1 VTQVLGVL
9 AKNPLLFFPLN
20 FGVYMRTRKIHIKQ
34 ALELYRNANYDRNN
48 YVRYRIWSIM
58 GYLWRRR

>member
-34 ALELYRNANYDRNN
+34 ALELYRNANNARTNFI
-48 YVRYRIWSIM
+48 RSRLQFIM

>member
-34 ALELYRNANYDRNN
+34 ALELYRNANNDRTNII
-48 YVRYRIWSIM
+48 RTCIQFIM
-58 GYLWRRR
+58 DNLWRRR

>member
-34 ALELYRNANYDRNN
+34 ALELYRNANN
-48 YVRYRIWSIM
+48 VRTNFIRSRLQCIM

>member
-34 ALELYRNANYDRNN
+34 ALELYRNANNVRTN
-48 YVRYRIWSIM
+48 YVRTCIQFIM
-58 GYLWRRR
+58 DHLWRRR

>member
-1 VTQVLGVL
+1 MTQVLGVL

-20 FGVYMRTRKIHIKQ
+20 FGVYMRTRKIHVIQ
-34 ALELYRNANYDRNN
+34 ALRLYRNANNDRSNTIRTRLQFI
-48 YVRYRIWSIM
+48 V